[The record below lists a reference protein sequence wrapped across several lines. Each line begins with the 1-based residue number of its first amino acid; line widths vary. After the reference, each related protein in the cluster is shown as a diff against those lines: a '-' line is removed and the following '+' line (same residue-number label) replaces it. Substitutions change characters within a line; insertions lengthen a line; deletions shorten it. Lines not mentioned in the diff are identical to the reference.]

1 MYKKT
6 IPFLIIG
13 FCITANAETTT
24 DVSKY
29 QEAGK
34 LHVAKYD
41 NYQCR
46 GLRDF
51 LQNTGSVY
59 RMAYKGQK
67 SLKSA
72 DEFSRNEAI
81 DTIIRINKQE
91 LPLPFNASF
100 LLEEGAKIRNKIFND
115 QYNDSQKYLDDAYS
129 KCVSV
134 LSKSAYSN
142 SDNYD
147 RKIDYSKGEDKIPR
161 PKITKVEQVCD
172 SKDFPELMAKARTN
186 IKDFA
191 SARNLTTEKFLSKI
205 NYQSINRLA
214 EDMLQAGLD
223 EGLINVQFLL
233 NVYNAPGRGLRVG
246 HLKPRCPINQ

>member
-1 MYKKT
+1 M
-6 IPFLIIG
+6 
-13 FCITANAETTT
+13 
-24 DVSKY
+24 
-29 QEAGK
+29 
-34 LHVAKYD
+34 
-41 NYQCR
+41 
-46 GLRDF
+46 
-51 LQNTGSVY
+51 
-59 RMAYKGQK
+59 
-67 SLKSA
+67 
-72 DEFSRNEAI
+72 
-81 DTIIRINKQE
+81 
-91 LPLPFNASF
+91 
-100 LLEEGAKIRNKIFND
+100 
-115 QYNDSQKYLDDAYS
+115 DDAYS